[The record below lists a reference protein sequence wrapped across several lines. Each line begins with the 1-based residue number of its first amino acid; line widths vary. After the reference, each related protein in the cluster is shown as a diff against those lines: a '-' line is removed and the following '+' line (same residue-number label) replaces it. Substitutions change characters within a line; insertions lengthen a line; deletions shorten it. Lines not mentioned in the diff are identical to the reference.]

1 MRTMPI
7 IELLK
12 RHNLTQRDVVKG
24 TGLAL
29 SAVNDIVNERRH
41 PTTVTVNKFLAYIR
55 QYEPGVTYEELFGS
69 SNVA

>member
-1 MRTMPI
+1 MAI
-7 IELLK
+7 AEILK

-41 PTTVTVNKFLAYIR
+41 PTTVTVNKILAYIR
-55 QYEPGVTYEELFGS
+55 RYEPAATYEELFGDGK
-69 SNVA
+69 AA